1 MNFFE
6 NKIKI
11 TTVLALTIL
20 LVSCEGYLG
29 DGTNVDPNRV
39 FEDEVSLSALLPPVL
54 VSTANAHFSI
64 AFTTSQ
70 YSQHTSFIGDTDQQE
85 ESQLA
90 GAWSNIYLGSLNNL
104 EVMERKALEQD
115 AFNYLGI
122 VKVLQ
127 ALNLGLATNAWEDIP
142 WTEANIEGEF
152 TPAFDSQ
159 ESIYATIQTL
169 LDEAISELQK
179 PAGELNQP
187 GSDDLAFGGDISRW
201 IRTAYALK
209 ARYDIHLINKNTSG
223 AVNDALGSVQ
233 NAMQSN
239 DDDLQISFTERNLN
253 PWHTDAF
260 LARLTGNPAP
270 VLSDQIVS
278 SMNGTT
284 FPEFDPRLPLIG
296 SNGGDEQFYGSVNG
310 AFGTNPDAPD
320 NSSNANFTGDDW
332 HTRPDSPI
340 RMITYAEVK
349 FIEAE
354 AAFLRDNTGDR
365 FATGASQQAF
375 DAYMEGIRANMDKV
389 GVSVEDREEYI
400 QSPGVNVGAANL
412 TMQLIMKEKY
422 KALFLNPETLNDL
435 RRYFFDENIFI
446 DLELPEDHNEALN
459 GEWIQRA
466 VYPQSEFSRNG
477 EEVRKVVRD
486 IATQMWFYN

>member
-1 MNFFE
+1 MNFFK
-6 NKIKI
+6 NKIKY
-11 TTVLALTIL
+11 TSVLALAIL
-20 LVSCEGYLG
+20 FASCEGYLG
-29 DGTNVDPNRV
+29 DRTNVDPNRV
-39 FEDEVSLSALLPPVL
+39 FEEDVSLSALLPPVM
-54 VSTANAHFSI
+54 VSTANAHFNI

-70 YSQHTSFIGDTDQQE
+70 YSQHTSFVGDTDNQE

-90 GAWSNIYLGSLNNL
+90 GAWSNIYLGALNNL
-104 EVMERKALEQD
+104 EVMERKALEQS

-159 ESIYATIQTL
+159 ESIYAAIQTL
-169 LDEAISELQK
+169 LDEAITEFQK
-179 PAGELNQP
+179 PAGEFNQP

-209 ARYDIHLINKNTSG
+209 ARYSIHLINKNESV
-223 AVNDALGSVQ
+223 AVNDALGAVQ

-239 DDDLQISFTERNLN
+239 DDDLQVSFNDRNLN

-270 VLSDQIVS
+270 VPSDQIVS
-278 SMNGTT
+278 AMNGTT
-284 FPEFDPRLPLIG
+284 FPEFDPRLPLIA
-296 SNGGDEQFYGSVNG
+296 SNSGAEQFYGSVNG
-310 AFGTNPDAPD
+310 SFGTNPNAP
-320 NSSNANFTGDDW
+320 NNLSNTVFTGDDW
-332 HTRPDSPI
+332 HTQSDSPI
-340 RMITYAEVK
+340 RMITFAELK

-354 AAFLRDNTGDR
+354 AAFLRDNNGNR

-375 DAYMEGIRANMDKV
+375 DAYMDGIRANMDKV
-389 GVSVEDREEYI
+389 GVTFADQEDYL

-412 TMQLIMKEKY
+412 TMELIMKEKY
-422 KALFLNPETLNDL
+422 KALFLNPETFNDL
-435 RRYFFDENIFI
+435 RRYFFDEAIFTGL
-446 DLELPEDHNEALN
+446 DLPDDHNEELN

-466 VYPQSEFSRNG
+466 VYPQSEFSRNE